1 MSVQIAHDGKGY
13 RVYRLVNGIYRLN
26 IGPVWTTP
34 KEAAAYANALDASE
48 GSSPL
53 RISAEDS
60 DPSRGAP
67 SAALVESSADV
78 PRGRLRVR
86 TARP

>member
-1 MSVQIAHDGKGY
+1 MTVMIAHDGGY
-13 RVYRLVNGIYRLN
+13 RCYRLEGRTRRYV
-26 IGPVWTTP
+26 GPVWPTP
-34 KEAAAYANALDASE
+34 KDAARYATALDAAYV
-48 GSSPL
+48 SPL

>member
-1 MSVQIAHDGKGY
+1 MTVQIAHEGGY
-13 RVYRLVNGIYRLN
+13 RCYRLEGRTRHYV
-26 IGPVWTTP
+26 GPVWPTP
-34 KEAAAYANALDASE
+34 KDAARYATALDAAA
-48 GSSPL
+48 GISPL

-78 PRGRLRVR
+78 PRGRLRAR